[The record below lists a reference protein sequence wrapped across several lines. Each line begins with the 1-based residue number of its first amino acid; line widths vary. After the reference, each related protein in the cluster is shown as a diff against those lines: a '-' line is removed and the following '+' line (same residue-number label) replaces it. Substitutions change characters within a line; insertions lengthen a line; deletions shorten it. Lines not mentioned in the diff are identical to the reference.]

1 MYRLLRKLLHLFPVR
16 PLPLLLSGRPKAALS
31 SSPCHHQGAMK
42 QLLSL
47 RQFSAWVTP
56 ASGCMLVA
64 GGTYTL
70 LSRLVPA

>member
-1 MYRLLRKLLHLFPVR
+1 MKQ
-16 PLPLLLSGRPKAALS
+16 LLSLRQFPRAPQRHHHTALPS
-31 SSPCHHQGAMK
+31 QGAMK